1 MELYQSLIIKLKI
14 IKSNYLLHKNL
25 GLSIEELKKEK
36 SSYRELFLYEDIY
49 KPENIKSIVIEFNKL
64 RSFLLEENNKYN
76 NIELKRNIPS
86 KIKET
91 FTLKSLMNNN
101 LFFSTN
107 RIDIN
112 EIIKN
117 KNLTEKELL
126 ICLYMKEILYI
137 YIKNTILRENS
148 IKILHLICFYIKK
161 FSSKDTLCN
170 KIMYKD
176 KEDILRII
184 KFIIN
189 YKLIHGFNKEIII
202 RLNDIYTTI
211 N

>member
-137 YIKNTILRENS
+137 YIK
-148 IKILHLICFYIKK
+148 KYYFKKK
-161 FSSKDTLCN
+161 F
-170 KIMYKD
+170 Y
-176 KEDILRII
+176 
-184 KFIIN
+184 
-189 YKLIHGFNKEIII
+189 
-202 RLNDIYTTI
+202 
-211 N
+211 

>member
-137 YIKNTILRENS
+137 YT
-148 IKILHLICFYIKK
+148 
-161 FSSKDTLCN
+161 
-170 KIMYKD
+170 
-176 KEDILRII
+176 
-184 KFIIN
+184 
-189 YKLIHGFNKEIII
+189 
-202 RLNDIYTTI
+202 
-211 N
+211 